1 MSRYVLDSY
10 ALIAWH
16 KHEAASLRVRQLV
29 ANSANDFWLSVVNMG
44 EVYYRTAR
52 EFDEDV
58 AHDAWRWMI
67 NLPVRI
73 IDVNQSLT
81 HEAARLKATY
91 PISYADCFAAALARR
106 LAATVITGDREFL
119 ALERDGVVGLTW
131 IERR

>member
-1 MSRYVLDSY
+1 
-10 ALIAWH
+10 
-16 KHEAASLRVRQLV
+16 
-29 ANSANDFWLSVVNMG
+29 
-44 EVYYRTAR
+44 
-52 EFDEDV
+52 
-58 AHDAWRWMI
+58 MI